1 MLNVGFE
8 FDAFSFS
15 LFGLFDLL
23 DLASLSTT
31 NAVSFLGSMALFCC
45 AQLPKMM
52 RWNGKKGAHEQPSAM
67 VSTSP
72 ITASSCSSPGC
83 CGSVAVARSF
93 FDRSLHRHS
102 TARAVLRQKKKG
114 LNERA
119 TAAAS
124 APALSSAGM
133 HSPLRA
139 IHSRKKCPASP
150 IAWHPSLHLR
160 SLRGIPCQRPSS
172 ISIGSS
178 PKRVM
183 ASRRAWC
190 LLSTCSSY
198 SAPGQRVLSL
208 FCK

>member
-1 MLNVGFE
+1 MP
-8 FDAFSFS
+8 FSFS
-15 LFGLFDLL
+15 LFGLFNLL

-31 NAVSFLGSMALFCC
+31 NAVSFLGSLALFCC

-119 TAAAS
+119 TAATS

-139 IHSRKKCPASP
+139 IHSRKKMTSVTDRMASKLAFTFTPWDPMPAS
-150 IAWHPSLHLR
+150 
-160 SLRGIPCQRPSS
+160 
-172 ISIGSS
+172 
-178 PKRVM
+178 
-183 ASRRAWC
+183 
-190 LLSTCSSY
+190 
-198 SAPGQRVLSL
+198 L
-208 FCK
+208 FDFDREQPQARHGE

>member
-1 MLNVGFE
+1 MSVSNSMP
-8 FDAFSFS
+8 FSFS
-15 LFGLFDLL
+15 LFDLFNLL

-31 NAVSFLGSMALFCC
+31 NAVSFLGSLALFCC

-52 RWNGKKGAHEQPSAM
+52 RWYGKKGAHEQPSAM

-83 CGSVAVARSF
+83 CGSVADARSF
-93 FDRSLHRHS
+93 FDRSRHRHS

-119 TAAAS
+119 TAATS

-139 IHSRKKCPASP
+139 IHSRKNVQRHLSHGIQACTYVHSVGSHASAP
-150 IAWHPSLHLR
+150 LRFRSGAAPSA
-160 SLRGIPCQRPSS
+160 SLR
-172 ISIGSS
+172 IGV
-178 PKRVM
+178 RG
-183 ASRRAWC
+183 A
-190 LLSTCSSY
+190 Y
-198 SAPGQRVLSL
+198 
-208 FCK
+208 

>member
-1 MLNVGFE
+1 
-8 FDAFSFS
+8 
-15 LFGLFDLL
+15 
-23 DLASLSTT
+23 
-31 NAVSFLGSMALFCC
+31 
-45 AQLPKMM
+45 M

-139 IHSRKKCPASP
+139 IHSRKNVQRHRSHGILACTYAHSVGSHASVP
-150 IAWHPSLHLR
+150 LRFRSGAAPSASWRVGVRGAYCQHARGTVPQASVFSLYCSVYHYIGCIVGMARRRGKNTSFQTKTGSTTHLNNIE
-160 SLRGIPCQRPSS
+160 G
-172 ISIGSS
+172 
-178 PKRVM
+178 
-183 ASRRAWC
+183 
-190 LLSTCSSY
+190 
-198 SAPGQRVLSL
+198 
-208 FCK
+208 

>member
-8 FDAFSFS
+8 FDDFSFS

-31 NAVSFLGSMALFCC
+31 SALSFLGSLALFCC
-45 AQLPKMM
+45 ARLPKMM

-93 FDRSLHRHS
+93 FARSLHRHS

-119 TAAAS
+119 TAAEPNFAWKYS
-124 APALSSAGM
+124 LESSRRDLHNALLCTILFAQISVQ
-133 HSPLRA
+133 
-139 IHSRKKCPASP
+139 KKCDCFADLLGG
-150 IAWHPSLHLR
+150 HFT
-160 SLRGIPCQRPSS
+160 
-172 ISIGSS
+172 
-178 PKRVM
+178 K
-183 ASRRAWC
+183 C
-190 LLSTCSSY
+190 LAQPRHNAGATNNY
-198 SAPGQRVLSL
+198 I
-208 FCK
+208 